1 MSREKNAHDEIL
13 QGLKPLFPR
22 LWRYC
27 LVVTGNRDRADD
39 LAQAA
44 CLRALEK
51 SAHYAA
57 GTRLD
62 RWVFQIAQRLWL
74 NELRAES
81 VRRGGGISTVD
92 ELDISDGKPD
102 PESNLLAREVLL
114 SVLALPEAQ
123 RTTVTLVYVEGYSY
137 KEAAEILEIPIG
149 TVMSRLA
156 AARSKLANSF
166 DHKKTKLG

>member
-1 MSREKNAHDEIL
+1 MSRQKNSHDEIL

-81 VRRGGGISTVD
+81 VRRGGGMATVE
-92 ELDISDGKPD
+92 ELDIPDGNPD
-102 PESNLLAREVLL
+102 PESNLLAREVLM

-123 RTTVTLVYVEGYSY
+123 RTTVMLVYVEGYSY
-137 KEAAEILEIPIG
+137 KEAADILDIPIG

-156 AARSKLANSF
+156 AARGKLASRF
-166 DHKKTKLG
+166 DRKKTKLG